1 MSDSS
6 PPLYGRMLLRPE
18 LEERAKRFLVPGE
31 RLVIVVRHHLAA
43 IIIPVLIAV
52 ATVVAAMAIDIFSS
66 PEAGQLRLGA
76 WAAAGMAFLYMAWH
90 LAVWSGDLLI
100 VTNKRILHTHGVI
113 TRAYDA
119 LPLGKVNDMRVER
132 DLLGRILGYGRFNA
146 KAVGDAPLG
155 RRGLDYIS
163 HVEETWL
170 EISNL
175 LYGPGAKSGPKEP
188 QDVRLVGAVLPDMNG
203 EPVEVVMPPVS
214 VKSPADDDKA
224 HPVNAAMLP
233 VRVYRD
239 DKGERAFETDVTTS
253 SNKRRRVRFLR

>member
-43 IIIPVLIAV
+43 VIIPVLITV
-52 ATVVAAMAIDIFSS
+52 AALITAMAIDIFST
-66 PEAGQLRLGA
+66 PDAGQLRLGA
-76 WAAAGMAFLYMAWH
+76 WAGAGVAFLYGAWNV
-90 LAVWSGDLLI
+90 AVWNGDLLI

-132 DLLGRILGYGRFNA
+132 DLLGRLLGYGRFNA

-175 LYGPGAKSGPKEP
+175 LYGPGAKSDPKP
-188 QDVRLVGAVLPDMNG
+188 QEVRLVGAVLPDIHG

-224 HPVNAAMLP
+224 HPVNAALLP
-233 VRVYRD
+233 VRTFHA
-239 DKGERAFETDVTTS
+239 DKGEQAFETDVTTS
-253 SNKRRRVRFLR
+253 GNKRRRVRFLR

>member
-1 MSDSS
+1 VSDSS
-6 PPLYGRMLLRPE
+6 PPLYGGMLLRPE
-18 LEERAKRFLVPGE
+18 LEERARRFLVPGE

-43 IIIPVLIAV
+43 IIIPVLITV
-52 ATVVAAMAIDIFSS
+52 AAVVAAMGIDIFSA
-66 PEAGQLRLGA
+66 PDAGQLRLGA
-76 WAAAGMAFLYMAWH
+76 WSAAGIAFLYTAWH
-90 LAVWSGDLLI
+90 LAIWNADLLI

-113 TRAYDA
+113 TKAYDA

-132 DLLGRILGYGRFNA
+132 DILGRILGYGRFNA

-155 RRGLDYIS
+155 RRGLEYIS

-175 LYGPGAKSGPKEP
+175 LYGPGKKDGPKEP
-188 QDVRLVGAVLPDMNG
+188 QEVRLVGAVLPDMHG

-214 VKSPADDDKA
+214 VKSSADDDKA

-233 VRVYRD
+233 VRVYQD
-239 DKGERAFETDVTTS
+239 DKGERAFETDVTTPG
-253 SNKRRRVRFLR
+253 NKRRRVRFLR

>member
-1 MSDSS
+1 VSDSS

-18 LEERAKRFLVPGE
+18 LEDRAKRYLVPGE
-31 RLVIVVRHHLAA
+31 RLVIAVRHHLAA
-43 IIIPVLIAV
+43 VIIPVLIAV
-52 ATVVAAMAIDIFSS
+52 ALAIAAMGIDIFSA
-66 PEAGQLRLGA
+66 PDAGKLRLGA
-76 WAAAGMAFLYMAWH
+76 WAVAGIAALYMSWN
-90 LAVWSGDLLI
+90 LAVWNQDLLI

-113 TRAYDA
+113 TRSFDA

-155 RRGLDYIS
+155 RRGLDFIS

-175 LYGPGAKSGPKEP
+175 LYGPGAKSGPKDP
-188 QDVRLVGAVLPDMNG
+188 QEVRIVGAVLPDMNG
-203 EPVEVVMPPVS
+203 EPVEIVMPPVS

-233 VRVYRD
+233 VKVFRD

-253 SNKRRRVRFLR
+253 GSKRRRIRFFR

>member
-1 MSDSS
+1 VSDSS
-6 PPLYGRMLLRPE
+6 PPLYGRMLLKPE
-18 LEERAKRFLVPGE
+18 LEGRAKRFLVPGE

-52 ATVVAAMAIDIFSS
+52 VLALVAMGIDIFSS
-66 PEAGQLRLGA
+66 PDAGELRLGA
-76 WAAAGMAFLYMAWH
+76 WAVAGVAFLYMAWN

-113 TRAYDA
+113 TRSYDA

-155 RRGLDYIS
+155 RRGLDFIS

-175 LYGPGAKSGPKEP
+175 LYGPGAKSPKEP
-188 QDVRLVGAVLPDMNG
+188 QEVRVVGAILPDMNG
-203 EPVEVVMPPVS
+203 EPVEIVLPPVS
-214 VKSPADDDKA
+214 VKSPADDDKV

-233 VRVYRD
+233 VRVFRD
-239 DKGERAFETDVTTS
+239 GKGERAFETDVTTTG
-253 SNKRRRVRFLR
+253 NKRRRIRFFR